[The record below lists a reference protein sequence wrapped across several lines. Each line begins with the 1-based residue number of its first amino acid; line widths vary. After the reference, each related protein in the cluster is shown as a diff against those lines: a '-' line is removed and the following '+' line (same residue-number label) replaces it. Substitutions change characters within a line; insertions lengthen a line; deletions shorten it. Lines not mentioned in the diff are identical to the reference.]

1 MATSNPSS
9 STNSLAIINPYS
21 HAATQCR
28 KEQLEFTTHH
38 ESLQA
43 STNQVP
49 AVVVVADTMGI
60 QSQQR
65 EGAVKKCKKRGTRLL
80 TKHKVPRQQAINA
93 GGVAFNPIVHCGV
106 CKARHFQ
113 AIGRKTRIPKRAHH
127 RACPRNLQTR
137 GTSEMTVFVNKEAA
151 QNLAANRAR
160 ITNTTIQNSQNGSTY
175 RGFFDTQLVQM
186 EV

>member
-1 MATSNPSS
+1 MVTTPSS
-9 STNSLAIINPYS
+9 STNALAIINPYS
-21 HAATQCR
+21 HAASQRR
-28 KEQLEFTTHH
+28 KEQLEFTHS

-43 STNQVP
+43 TNQVL
-49 AVVVVADTMGI
+49 VVAATMGI

-65 EGAVKKCKKRGTRLL
+65 EGAVKKCKKRGTKLL
-80 TKHKVPRQQAINA
+80 TKHKLQRQQAINA
-93 GGVAFNPIVHCGV
+93 GGVAFNPIENCVI
-106 CKARHFQ
+106 CKAKHLEAQ
-113 AIGRKTRIPKRAHH
+113 GVKIRIPKRAHH
-127 RACPRNLQTR
+127 KACTRNSQTR

-151 QNLAANRAR
+151 RNLAANRAR